1 MMALYA
7 ILNHNGTPIAYHN
20 NKRVIK
26 RHLEALNDSRN
37 IIVKVKHPK
46 QVEDTRKFAE
56 LYLMKSGNGYV
67 PARLYDSA
75 NILLEDELYDYDN
88 LLCLIDRELVTNDL
102 SSQDKKALIRT
113 YQYFKERV
121 KEIKSEAPDLQAIEE
136 FESLRE
142 EYSSIIGKE

>member
-1 MMALYA
+1 
-7 ILNHNGTPIAYHN
+7 
-20 NKRVIK
+20 
-26 RHLEALNDSRN
+26 
-37 IIVKVKHPK
+37 
-46 QVEDTRKFAE
+46 
-56 LYLMKSGNGYV
+56 MKSGNGYV